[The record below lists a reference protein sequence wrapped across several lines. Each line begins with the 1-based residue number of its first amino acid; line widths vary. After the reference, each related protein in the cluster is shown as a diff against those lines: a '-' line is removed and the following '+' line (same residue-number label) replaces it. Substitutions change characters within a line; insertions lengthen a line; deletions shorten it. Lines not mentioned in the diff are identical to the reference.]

1 MGADVYIGVHN
12 RRSAMNPFSA
22 LNFVEAV
29 EMWEF
34 IQTPLNAYK
43 QGQRPDFLEMVHQLE
58 SKKRE
63 LTRLIN
69 NGASAFVSARQAWEV
84 IDENIVFPKLNHE
97 MVQKTLTQACLA
109 FPALFA
115 LREILCNNADLDSAK
130 VLATLSIAGG

>member
-12 RRSAMNPFSA
+12 KRSEMNMFSA

-43 QGQRPDFLEMVHQLE
+43 QGQKPNFLEMVHQLE

-63 LTRLIN
+63 LTRLID
-69 NGASAFVSARQAWEV
+69 NGASAFVSARRAWGV
-84 IDENIVFPKLNHE
+84 IDETIVFPKMSQAMLE
-97 MVQKTLTQACLA
+97 EALKETCLT

-115 LREILCNNADLDSAK
+115 LREMRINNASLEESK
-130 VLATLSIAGG
+130 ILASLALEST

>member
-12 RRSAMNPFSA
+12 KRSEMNMFSA

-34 IQTPLNAYK
+34 IQTPLNAYQ
-43 QGQRPDFLEMVHQLE
+43 QGQKPNFLEMVHQLE

-63 LTRLIN
+63 LTRLID
-69 NGASAFVSARQAWEV
+69 NGASAFVSARQTWDV
-84 IDENIVFPKLNHE
+84 IDTGIVFPRMNLGMLE
-97 MVQKTLTQACLA
+97 ETLAEACLK

-115 LREILCNNADLDSAK
+115 LREMRINGASLEDSKILAS
-130 VLATLSIAGG
+130 LALGCS